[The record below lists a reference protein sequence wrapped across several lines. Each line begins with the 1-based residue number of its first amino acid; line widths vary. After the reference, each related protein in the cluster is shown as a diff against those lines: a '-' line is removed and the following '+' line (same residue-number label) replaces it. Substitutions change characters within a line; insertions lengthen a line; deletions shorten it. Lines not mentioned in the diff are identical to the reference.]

1 MQRPSAS
8 FGRDGLTRA
17 TARREGHP
25 AIRRDLLRVVAIAG
39 ALALASGPVPAS
51 FAAAGTGAGPSRGSV
66 RGADPQDAA
75 LAFDSAAYTTIT
87 VSVDGRPMNVRWYK
101 EICYVANPVAAA
113 AQQPGGPGGGS
124 TTIPNTACGYQ
135 SMNVFV
141 PESAFG
147 DQRAP
152 IYFAVNNS
160 GWMASYLKAGVTDG
174 ASYTSATSNVGAAL
188 KAGYVYADI
197 ANRSRGLV
205 GADGTSPGKAPAA
218 VVDAKAAVRYLRL
231 NDAAMPGSAE
241 RIVVNGTSGG
251 GALASI
257 LGASGNS
264 AEYNPYLAAIGAAG
278 IDAKGHSTLR
288 DDVFAVNAYCPITDL
303 GNADSAY
310 EWLYNILATRGT
322 TGENP
327 SPADAAAIAAQFPA
341 YEKSLGLRNP
351 DGSRLT
357 AANMLDTIRQE
368 VVRSAEAYMKADPA
382 NTIPPLGGTFEI
394 QSGGGPGG
402 PPTTK
407 SYVNDWIDADNTTD
421 KVLSVDMAK
430 YLAFVATQAT
440 LKTTPAFDA
449 VGVNGN
455 TTSGTETNLFG
466 PPTQKYMNYTEY
478 SWNHNNVP
486 GDGSGIDDTGLTW
499 DQYTSRNSTTVD
511 DQVHLIDPMDF
522 VGTGADTAP
531 NWYVRN
537 GTRDRDTAFTVSL
550 NLDRALEA
558 DKQVKDVNYQLAWN
572 QPHAGN
578 YDVPEAMAWIADVVR
593 KAGTPLAP
601 GHHG

>member
-1 MQRPSAS
+1 M
-8 FGRDGLTRA
+8 
-17 TARREGHP
+17 
-25 AIRRDLLRVVAIAG
+25 AITG
-39 ALALASGPVPAS
+39 TLALAAGPVPAS
-51 FAAAGTGAGPSRGSV
+51 FAAAGTGAGHSRESV
-66 RGADPQDAA
+66 KGTDPQDAA
-75 LAFDSAAYTTIT
+75 LAFDSTAYTTIT

-101 EICYVANPVAAA
+101 EICYAASPVAAA
-113 AQQPGGPGGGS
+113 AQQPSGPGGGS
-124 TTIPNTACGYQ
+124 TTIPNTACGYE

-141 PESAFG
+141 PESAFRN
-147 DQRAP
+147 QQAP

-160 GWMASYLKAGVTDG
+160 GWMASYLKASVTNG

-188 KAGYVYADI
+188 KAGYVFADV
-197 ANRSRGLV
+197 ANRSRGLI

-231 NDAAMPGSAE
+231 NDAAMSGSAE

-251 GALASI
+251 GALSSI

-264 AEYNPYLAAIGAAG
+264 DEYNPYLAAIGAAG
-278 IDAKGHSTLR
+278 IDAKDRSTLR

-310 EWLYNILATRGT
+310 EWLYNILGTRDT
-322 TGENP
+322 TSENP
-327 SPADAAAIAAQFPA
+327 SPVDAAAIAAQFPA
-341 YEKSLGLRNP
+341 YEKNLGLRNP

-368 VVRSAEAYMKADPA
+368 VIRSAETYLKADPA

-394 QSGGGPGG
+394 QSGGPGG

-407 SYVNDWIDADNTTD
+407 SYVNDWIDADNTTG

-478 SWNHNNVP
+478 SWNHNNVA
-486 GDGSGIDDTGLTW
+486 GDGSGIDDVGLTW
-499 DQYTSRNSTTVD
+499 DQYTSKKSTTVD

-537 GTRDRDTAFTVSL
+537 GTRDRDTAFIISL

-558 DKQVKDVNYQLAWN
+558 DKQVKNVNYQLAWN

-578 YDVPEAMAWIADVVR
+578 YDVPEAMAWVADVVR

>member
-1 MQRPSAS
+1 M
-8 FGRDGLTRA
+8 
-17 TARREGHP
+17 
-25 AIRRDLLRVVAIAG
+25 AITG
-39 ALALASGPVPAS
+39 TLALAAGPVPAS
-51 FAAAGTGAGPSRGSV
+51 FAAAGTGAGHSRESV
-66 RGADPQDAA
+66 KGTDPQDAA
-75 LAFDSAAYTTIT
+75 LAFDSTAYTTIT

-101 EICYVANPVAAA
+101 EICYVASPVAAA
-113 AQQPGGPGGGS
+113 AQQPSGPGGGS
-124 TTIPNTACGYQ
+124 TTIPNTACGYE

-141 PESAFG
+141 PESAFRN
-147 DQRAP
+147 QQAP

-160 GWMASYLKAGVTDG
+160 GWMASYLKASVTNG

-188 KAGYVYADI
+188 KAGYVFADV
-197 ANRSRGLV
+197 ANRSRGLI
-205 GADGTSPGKAPAA
+205 GADGTSPGKAPAP

-231 NDAAMPGSAE
+231 NDAAMSGSAE

-251 GALASI
+251 GALSSI

-264 AEYNPYLAAIGAAG
+264 DEYNPYLAAIGAAG
-278 IDAKGHSTLR
+278 IDAKDRSTLR

-310 EWLYNILATRGT
+310 EWLYNILGTRDT
-322 TGENP
+322 TSENP
-327 SPADAAAIAAQFPA
+327 SPVDAAAIAAQFPA
-341 YEKSLGLRNP
+341 YEKNLGLRNP

-368 VVRSAEAYMKADPA
+368 VIRSAETYLKADPA

-394 QSGGGPGG
+394 QSGGPGG

-407 SYVNDWIDADNTTD
+407 SYVNDWIDADNTTG

-478 SWNHNNVP
+478 SWNHNNVA

-499 DQYTSRNSTTVD
+499 DQYTSKKSTTVD

-537 GTRDRDTAFTVSL
+537 GTRDRDTAFIISL

-558 DKQVKDVNYQLAWN
+558 DKQVKNVNYQLAWN

>member
-17 TARREGHP
+17 TAARREGHP

-39 ALALASGPVPAS
+39 ALALACGPVPAS

-66 RGADPQDAA
+66 KGADPQDAA

-160 GWMASYLKAGVTDG
+160 GWMASYIKAGVTDG
-174 ASYTSATSNVGAAL
+174 GSYTSATSNVGAAL

-303 GNADSAY
+303 GHADSAY

-327 SPADAAAIAAQFPA
+327 SPADAAAIAARFPA

-368 VVRSAEAYMKADPA
+368 VVRSAEAYLKADPA

-394 QSGGGPGG
+394 QSGGPGG

-499 DQYTSRNSTTVD
+499 DQYTGRNSTTVD

>member
-1 MQRPSAS
+1 M
-8 FGRDGLTRA
+8 
-17 TARREGHP
+17 
-25 AIRRDLLRVVAIAG
+25 AITG
-39 ALALASGPVPAS
+39 TLALAAGPVPAS
-51 FAAAGTGAGPSRGSV
+51 FAAAGTGASHSRESV
-66 RGADPQDAA
+66 KGTDPQDAA
-75 LAFDSAAYTTIT
+75 LAFDSTAYTTIT

-101 EICYVANPVAAA
+101 EICYVASPVAAA
-113 AQQPGGPGGGS
+113 AQQPSGPGGGS
-124 TTIPNTACGYQ
+124 TTIPNTACGYE

-141 PESAFG
+141 PESAFRN
-147 DQRAP
+147 QQAP

-160 GWMASYLKAGVTDG
+160 GWMASYLKASVTNG

-188 KAGYVYADI
+188 KAGYVFADV
-197 ANRSRGLV
+197 ANRSRGLI

-231 NDAAMPGSAE
+231 NDAAMSGSAE

-251 GALASI
+251 GALSSI

-264 AEYNPYLAAIGAAG
+264 DEYNPYLAAIGAAG
-278 IDAKGHSTLR
+278 IDAKDRSTLR

-310 EWLYNILATRGT
+310 EWLYNILGTRDT
-322 TGENP
+322 TSENP
-327 SPADAAAIAAQFPA
+327 SPVDAAAIAAQFPA
-341 YEKSLGLRNP
+341 YEKNLGLRNP

-368 VVRSAEAYMKADPA
+368 VIRSAETYLKADPA

-394 QSGGGPGG
+394 QSGGPGG

-407 SYVNDWIDADNTTD
+407 SYVNDWIDADNTTG

-478 SWNHNNVP
+478 SWNHNNVA

-499 DQYTSRNSTTVD
+499 DQYTSKKSTTVD

-537 GTRDRDTAFTVSL
+537 GTRDRDTAFIISL

-558 DKQVKDVNYQLAWN
+558 DKQVKNVNYQLAWN